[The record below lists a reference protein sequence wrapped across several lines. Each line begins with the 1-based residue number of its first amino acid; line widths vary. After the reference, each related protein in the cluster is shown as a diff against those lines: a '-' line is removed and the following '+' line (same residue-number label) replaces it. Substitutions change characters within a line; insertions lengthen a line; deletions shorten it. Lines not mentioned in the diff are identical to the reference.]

1 MQALQYPFG
10 LSPTGSIAVV
20 TTYPELVKNQ
30 LIDVLMTNFLERAM
44 RPSYGSDL
52 RSALFD
58 PTDILARAD
67 AAKVVAKRI
76 NDFCP
81 RVILQGVK
89 FLLDDTQ
96 QSTVFVD
103 VSYHVGSFDQATQ
116 LRFPVSAFLN
126 SESEI

>member
-10 LSPTGSIAVV
+10 LSPTGGIAVV

-44 RPSYGSDL
+44 RPNYGSDL

-58 PTDILARAD
+58 PTDILARSD
-67 AAKVVAKRI
+67 AAKLVAERI
-76 NDFCP
+76 NQHCP
-81 RVILQGVK
+81 RVILQSVK
-89 FLLDDTQ
+89 FVLDDMQ
-96 QSTVFVD
+96 QSSVFVD
-103 VSYHVGSFDQATQ
+103 VRYRVGSFDQAAQ

>member
-1 MQALQYPFG
+1 MKALQYPFG

-30 LIDVLMTNFLERAM
+30 LIDILMTNFLERAM
-44 RPSYGSDL
+44 RPNYGSDL

-58 PTDILARAD
+58 PTDVLARGD
-67 AAKVVAKRI
+67 AAKLVAQRI
-76 NDFCP
+76 NDGTP
-81 RVILQGVK
+81 RVVLQSVK
-89 FLLDDTQ
+89 FVVDDMQ

-103 VSYHVGSFDQATQ
+103 VQYRVGSFDQATQ
-116 LRFPVSAFLN
+116 LRLPVSAFLN